1 MTITTPTFPT
11 TTTYPLVRHFL
22 QSHNAQQSGIQSES
36 VNCGLQL
43 VHTFFFA
50 LTTPRLRGIHGM
62 LDANSNGALACD
74 HSLPEFGAL
83 HFLEEAFSTMNAA
96 QRWAW
101 GSSNIL
107 IQVLASFF
115 PLSRD
120 TERLAGHGAYGELC
134 YHESLQG
141 PYADSCCD
149 AILCGWLVSRAVH
162 TIIFLSSS
170 WNRMRNHSSRWL
182 FRTWNT

>member
-1 MTITTPTFPT
+1 MTSSTPTFLT
-11 TTTYPLVRHFL
+11 TTTYPLVSHFL
-22 QSHNAQQSGIQSES
+22 QPHNAQQSGIQSES

-43 VHTFFFA
+43 VHTFFFFFA
-50 LTTPRLRGIHGM
+50 LTTPRLRGIRGM
-62 LDANSNGALACD
+62 LDVKSNGTLTCD
-74 HSLPEFGAL
+74 HTPPEFGAL
-83 HFLEEAFSTMNAA
+83 HFWVEAFSTMNAA
-96 QRWAW
+96 QRWAC
-101 GSSNIL
+101 GSSTIL
-107 IQVLASFF
+107 IQVLASFY
-115 PLSRD
+115 
-120 TERLAGHGAYGELC
+120 GAYGELC

-182 FRTWNT
+182 LRTWNT